1 MIVYGLFMCNGT
13 RKSIYIYI
21 YIYYILCLYFYII
34 NISYDK
40 TYFTCILINLSRLK
54 IIITSNYIENMK
66 IT

>member
-1 MIVYGLFMCNGT
+1 MAYLCVMVQESQY
-13 RKSIYIYI
+13 IYIYI
-21 YIYYILCLYFYII
+21 YIILCLYFYII

-54 IIITSNYIENMK
+54 IIITSDYIENMK

>member
-1 MIVYGLFMCNGT
+1 MAYLCVMVQE
-13 RKSIYIYI
+13 SQYIYI

-54 IIITSNYIENMK
+54 IIITSDYIENMK

>member
-1 MIVYGLFMCNGT
+1 MAYLCVMVQE
-13 RKSIYIYI
+13 SQ

-40 TYFTCILINLSRLK
+40 TYFTCILINQSRLK
-54 IIITSNYIENMK
+54 IIITSDYIENMK